1 MTQLVE
7 ISIGHILHYFINS
20 LANVRTGLLL
30 GLLQNLLQ
38 GLLTAIL
45 GVVAKLIA
53 LIIVKMIINLLR
65 SLDITKNY
73 TLDKEFNFYDVDTN
87 VNQVQQYANNE
98 GGGYRG
104 YYPGAGGGPI
114 INIGH
119 ADVYQ
124 PPSRVIP
131 FYPPPRHTP
140 ASYPQLQPQPPQTQD
155 DGLLQNFLLLDVL

>member
-7 ISIGHILHYFINS
+7 ISIGHILTYFINS
-20 LANVRTGLLL
+20 IANVRTGLLL

-45 GVVAKLIA
+45 GVVAKIIA

-87 VNQVQQYANNE
+87 VNQVQQYANNA

-104 YYPGAGGGPI
+104 YYPGGGGPI
-114 INIGH
+114 INIAH

-131 FYPPPRHTP
+131 FYPPPRHAA
-140 ASYPQLQPQPPQTQD
+140 ASYPQPPPTED